1 MSLVRTI
8 STSHIRHKE
17 QLFEENFEL
26 IFKSYFKD
34 EVIKVETVDED
45 PIGVELDPD
54 PGFHTHI
61 SKVQIKLSAFE
72 NPIRVTIKR
81 PILGKL
87 ISRKN
92 VKSDLKCNS
101 K

>member
-45 PIGVELDPD
+45 PIGVELDP
-54 PGFHTHI
+54 GFHTHI
-61 SKVQIKLSAFE
+61 SKVQIKLSTFE

-87 ISRKN
+87 ISRK
-92 VKSDLKCNS
+92 KMLKVT
-101 K
+101 

>member
-45 PIGVELDPD
+45 PLGVELDP
-54 PGFHTHI
+54 GFQTQI
-61 SKVQIKLSAFE
+61 SKVQIKLSTFD
-72 NPIRVTIKR
+72 NPIRVIIKR

-87 ISRKN
+87 ISRK
-92 VKSDLKCNS
+92 KY
-101 K
+101 

>member
-1 MSLVRTI
+1 MSFVRTI

-45 PIGVELDPD
+45 PIGVELDPGVD
-54 PGFHTHI
+54 SNI
-61 SKVQIKLSAFE
+61 SKVQIKLSTFD
-72 NPIRVTIKR
+72 NPIRVIIKR
-81 PILGKL
+81 PTLGKL
-87 ISRKN
+87 I
-92 VKSDLKCNS
+92 
-101 K
+101 

>member
-45 PIGVELDPD
+45 PLGVELDP
-54 PGFHTHI
+54 GCLI
-61 SKVQIKLSAFE
+61 SKVQIKLSTFE
-72 NPIRVTIKR
+72 NPIRVIIKR

-87 ISRKN
+87 IRRK
-92 VKSDLKCNS
+92 KCYVT
-101 K
+101 